1 MATTKFK
8 GSDVHTAGNLP
19 VVGEKA
25 PDFSLVA
32 QDLSEKNLAAFAGKK
47 KVLNIFPSIDT
58 GVCATSV
65 RQFNVKAAG
74 KAGVV
79 VVNVSA
85 DLPFAMKR
93 FCAAEGIENV
103 VNLST
108 FRSPEFGKT
117 WGTTM
122 TDGGLKGLHARS
134 VVVVDE
140 HDKVVHVELVPDIGQ
155 EPNYDAA
162 LGKL

>member
-8 GSDVHTAGNLP
+8 GNDVHTQGNLP

-25 PDFSLVA
+25 PAFTLVG
-32 QDLSEKNLAAFAGKK
+32 QDLAEKTLASFAGKK
-47 KVLNIFPSIDT
+47 KVINIFPSIDT

-74 KAGVV
+74 KPGVV
-79 VVNVSA
+79 VVNISA
-85 DLPFAMKR
+85 DLPFALKR

-108 FRSPEFGKT
+108 FRSPEFGAT

-140 HDKVVHVELVPDIGQ
+140 NDKVVHVELVPEIAQ

-162 LGKL
+162 LKAL